1 LEKNI
6 SIESNASQNE
16 NATSE
21 IKGIEDST
29 GTDTSKPIE
38 KHIVLTDN
46 STQVLIEKK
55 DHNGDEPS
63 SSVSDFRINDSKIL
77 SLLNQE
83 TGANYYSF
91 RGLMRKLNL
100 HQQSLARALN
110 RLQDLGLIERSDTGY
125 KLTKNGIL
133 MLSKDNGIKSL
144 GKIRKGKEF
153 IQLLQTYVPVNVK
166 SNDIIRTL
174 IGKWFNNLR
183 WTGLI
188 ESEMGCMLQWI
199 SDDGSFQINLRII
212 SDYIVIETNAASYKE
227 KIEAMIG
234 SYRIFEHIAKIS
246 QKKLEGINAYMMN
259 INYNMQKQNN

>member
-1 LEKNI
+1 LEKNV

-21 IKGIEDST
+21 IKGIEDDT
-29 GTDTSKPIE
+29 GTGTSKAIE
-38 KHIVLTDN
+38 KQIVLTDKA
-46 STQVLIEKK
+46 TQVLIKKK
-55 DHNGDEPS
+55 DHNDDEASLP
-63 SSVSDFRINDSKIL
+63 VSDFRINDNKIL

-91 RGLMRKLNL
+91 KGLMRKLNL

-110 RLQDLGLIERSDTGY
+110 RLKDLGLIERSDTGY

-133 MLSKDNGIKSL
+133 VLSKDNGIESL
-144 GKIRKGKEF
+144 DKIRKGKEF
-153 IQLLQTYVPVNVK
+153 IQLLQAYVPVNVK
-166 SNDIIRTL
+166 SNDMIRTL

-212 SDYIVIETNAASYKE
+212 SDYIVIETNAVSYKE

-234 SYRIFEHIAKIS
+234 SYRIFEHITKIS
-246 QKKLEGINAYMMN
+246 QKKLDGINAYMMN

>member
-1 LEKNI
+1 MEKNV

-21 IKGIEDST
+21 IKAIEDDT
-29 GTDTSKPIE
+29 GAGTSKAIE

-46 STQVLIEKK
+46 ATQVLIEKK
-55 DHNGDEPS
+55 DQNSDEPPL
-63 SSVSDFRINDSKIL
+63 SVSDFRINDSKIL

-83 TGANYYSF
+83 TGSNYYSF

-110 RLQDLGLIERSDTGY
+110 RLQDLNLIERSDTGY

-133 MLSKDNGIKSL
+133 VLSKGNGIESL
-144 GKIRKGKEF
+144 GKRRKGKEF

-183 WTGLI
+183 WAGLI

-212 SDYIVIETNAASYKE
+212 SDYIVIETNAASDNE

-234 SYRIFEHIAKIS
+234 SYRIFEHITKIS
-246 QKKLEGINAYMMN
+246 QKKLDGINAYMMN
-259 INYNMQKQNN
+259 INYNLRRQNN